1 MYSKNDSALDLMRAC
16 LSPVKEAKLILDS
29 VGDDDGPQG
38 PADYASADLRVK
50 AASVIQ
56 AWAGTTDDDLGE
68 DETLADRLMML
79 TVGVIDSDMD
89 GEISDAE
96 QTIAT
101 ALLGFEWDY
110 LSMKG
115 VSDDDCDAL
124 LNNWDNDAAIR
135 VRDLITD
142 TLPTDDEAAASDID
156 DFAFDSD
163 SSAAVFDSVGEL
175 VLDAAYK
182 KTLVVRQGRKVR
194 INKRISGHVKLSAK
208 QKIAIRK
215 AGRKSHSAAAMVQRM
230 KSIKIRT
237 RAGM

>member
-1 MYSKNDSALDLMRAC
+1 MFSKNYPATDLMRDL
-16 LSPVKEAKLILDS
+16 LSPPKPAKVILDA

-50 AASVIQ
+50 AASIIQ
-56 AWAGTTDDDLGE
+56 SWVGTTDDDLGD
-68 DETLADRLMML
+68 DESLADRLMML
-79 TVGVIDSDMD
+79 TVGVIDADKD
-89 GEISDAE
+89 GEITDAE
-96 QTIAT
+96 QVVAT

-110 LSMKG
+110 LSSKG

-135 VRDLITD
+135 IRDLLAD
-142 TLPTDDEAAASDID
+142 SLPTDDEAAAGDID

-163 SSAAVFDSVGEL
+163 SSAAVFDSAGEM

-194 INKRISGHVKLSAK
+194 INKRISGHVKLSAA

-215 AGRKSHSAAAMVQRM
+215 AGRKSHSASAMVQRM